1 MLTPDNLSVQL
12 YTLRERL
19 GTEPDAVLADLA
31 EAGFRNVE
39 PFNLVGFADV
49 LAEGLSKHGLAAPTT
64 HASLGPDHTAATLD
78 AAERC
83 GVKTVVLPSAP
94 SREVWTSVDG
104 IASVAELLNAA
115 AQAAAERGIAIGYH
129 NHWWEVENSF
139 DEGTGLDVLAA
150 RLEPGVILEV
160 DTYWA
165 LVGGADVPALLQ
177 RLGDRVT
184 LLHLK
189 DGDGTRDNKNQV
201 AVGQG
206 SVPVLDYVAAAPAM
220 AYGVIELDDSRQD
233 MTQAVRDSFAYLNG
247 K

>member
-19 GTEPDAVLADLA
+19 GTEPEAVLADLA

-39 PFNLVGFADV
+39 PFSLGKFVDV
-49 LAEGLSKHGLAAPTT
+49 LADGLPKYGLSAPTT
-64 HASLGPDHTAATLD
+64 HASLGPDDTAATLD

-94 SREVWTSVDG
+94 SRELWETVDG
-104 IASVAELLNAA
+104 IGQIADLLNTSAKEAA
-115 AQAAAERGIAIGYH
+115 KRGIRIGYH
-129 NHWWEVENSF
+129 NHWWEVDKPF

-150 RLEPGVILEV
+150 RLDEGIVLEV

-206 SVPVLDYVAAAPAM
+206 SVPVLDYVAGAPAM
-220 AYGVIELDDSRQD
+220 EYGVIELDDSRQD